1 MRKLRKPYLSH
12 EIPKAL
18 FNRHDEISDYPYV
31 LGHLL
36 KLDQEY
42 ADFYK
47 AKLHDPNTL
56 YSILDNS
63 AFELGESIPFN
74 ELRELALEYKPTHL
88 VLPDRVH
95 DKQFTMESAK
105 EYLQTY
111 SEDKQKYIGVCQ
123 GDTFEDI
130 ADMIDFYL
138 KLEKVPIIAL
148 PYDLIKD
155 SEHVTVRF
163 RFILWWYKNR
173 YNYYFHK
180 NRVKFHL
187 LGCENPVEFLFY
199 KGNMT
204 ISKFIHSI
212 DTSSPI
218 VNGWFMQPLNEH
230 GLTGPKPKAKLAD
243 NLDIELDQEQLELI
257 FKNVKTFKSY
267 VK

>member
-1 MRKLRKPYLSH
+1 MRRLRKPYISH
-12 EIPKAL
+12 EIPKTL
-18 FNRHDEISDYPYV
+18 FTKHDEISDYPYV

-36 KLDQEY
+36 NLDKEY

-47 AKLHDPNTL
+47 EKLKTAQ

-63 AFELGESIPFN
+63 AFELGESIPFQ
-74 ELRELALEYKPTHL
+74 ELHDLALEYRPTHL

-95 DKQFTMESAK
+95 DKLFTMESAK
-105 EYLQTY
+105 EYL
-111 SEDKQKYIGVCQ
+111 SEYYTEGQRYIGVCQ

-138 KLEKVPIIAL
+138 ETRKVDIIAL
-148 PYDLIKD
+148 PYDLIQN
-155 SEHVTVRF
+155 SEHTTVRF

-187 LGCENPVEFLFY
+187 LGCENPVEFQFY

-204 ISKFIHSI
+204 INKFIHSI

-218 VNGWFMQPLNEH
+218 VNGWFLQPLTEH
-230 GLTGPKPKAKLAD
+230 GLSGSKPKAKLAD
-243 NLDIELDQEQLELI
+243 NLDIELDNTQLELI